1 MPGGKEEAKQF
12 FDTITMGFIDEYWD
26 GKTHIRVMDDGT
38 HITYREESKS
48 DGTPA
53 VDIGQN
59 GIYKK
64 QKIHFEK

>member
-1 MPGGKEEAKQF
+1 MKALRKWGMLSVLVKVL
-12 FDTITMGFIDEYWD
+12 WD
-26 GKTHIRVMDDGT
+26 GNTHIRVMDDGT